1 MRGYV
6 IVVFCVFSQI
16 LLAQWPVFTEVSS
29 DRGITN
35 VAAISYLYGNGA
47 AIADYD
53 GDGDLDFFLCTE
65 GGIADKLYE
74 NDGDG
79 FFTDVAD
86 QLGLSS
92 TKRTRVA
99 LWLDYDGDEDLDL
112 ISLSDCYLEGCDD
125 PITISFYEQRNNG
138 SFAEVSKD
146 IGLELGDKYDTN
158 LSIAPGGL
166 AAGDLNN
173 DGYLDL
179 IISVWGGPITY
190 FENTTTGGF
199 TDKSEVSLLG
209 PDFQYRWQPMIA
221 DFNEDGFQDIYMNVD
236 FEANEFWLNN
246 GDGTFTDIAESS
258 LTDSAFNEMGLTIGD
273 YDNDGDFD
281 LYATNISR
289 EDNGELRHNILLK
302 NLWSTTGVLI
312 FDELANDLQVGASG
326 WDWGTTFFD
335 ANNDGQ
341 LDLVTTNGWTP
352 DGWGIDLSRLWLNLG
367 DGLFG
372 DISNTSLFSDELDAT
387 SLMAFDMD
395 RDGDLDLLQ
404 TLKENSNITDALQL
418 YENSLSET
426 SQPGNYI
433 VVKPRQENGNH
444 FAIGAVVKLTTTNG
458 TQMRLI
464 SAGTSLYGQE
474 PAEAYFGLGDAN
486 TIIEI
491 KVLWPDQTE
500 TIVKDVSVNQVL
512 TVTKQNLS
520 VDKNIIEKTIRFSPN
535 PTSQFLTVD
544 NLSAPVSFE
553 MFNALGQ
560 GVQNG
565 YLDQV
570 KNTIDIGSLAN
581 GVYYLRLF
589 DNSGKYL
596 VNSPVIKQ

>member
-1 MRGYV
+1 M
-6 IVVFCVFSQI
+6 
-16 LLAQWPVFTEVSS
+16 AQWPVFSEVSS
-29 DRGITN
+29 AKGIAD
-35 VAAISYLYGNGA
+35 VEAISYLYGNGA

-65 GGIADKLYE
+65 GGIADKLYQ
-74 NDGDG
+74 NDGAG

-138 SFAEVSKD
+138 SFTEVSKD

-179 IISVWGGPITY
+179 IISVWGGPMTY
-190 FENTTTGGF
+190 FENTSNGGF
-199 TDKSEVSLLG
+199 TDKSDSSLLG

-246 GDGTFTDIAESS
+246 GDGTFTDIAASS
-258 LTDSAFNEMGLTIGD
+258 LSDSAFNEMGLTIGD

-302 NLWSTTGVLI
+302 NLWSSTGVLI
-312 FDELANDLQVGASG
+312 FDELANDLQLGASG

-372 DISNTSLFSDELDAT
+372 DISNTSQFSDELDAT

-404 TLKENSNITDALQL
+404 TLKENSSTSAALQL
-418 YENSLSET
+418 YENSLNET

-433 VVKPRQENGNH
+433 VVKPRQENANH
-444 FAIGAVVKLTTTNG
+444 FAIGTVVKLTTDNS

-486 TIIEI
+486 AIIEI

-500 TIVKDVSVNQVL
+500 TIVKDVNVNQVL
-512 TVTKQNLS
+512 TITKQNLS
-520 VDKNIIEKTIRFSPN
+520 VDKNPIQNSIRFYPN
-535 PTSQFLTVD
+535 PTSQLIVVD
-544 NLSAPVSFE
+544 NLSMEVSYKI
-553 MFNALGQ
+553 FNALGQ
-560 GVQNG
+560 EVTKGS
-565 YLDQV
+565 LDTE
-570 KNTIDIGSLAN
+570 NYTIDMEVFGN
-581 GVYYLRLF
+581 GWYYLRLF
-589 DNSGKYL
+589 DSTGKYL
-596 VNSPVIKQ
+596 VNTPVIKQ